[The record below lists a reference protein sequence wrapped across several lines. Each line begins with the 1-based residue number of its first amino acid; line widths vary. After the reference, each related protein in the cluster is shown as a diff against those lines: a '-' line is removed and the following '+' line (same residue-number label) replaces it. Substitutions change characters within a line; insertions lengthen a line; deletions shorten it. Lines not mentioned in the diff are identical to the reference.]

1 MWGGSGEAVS
11 EFEIRSEGPLVSKP
25 GRQAG
30 NGFVGKISAEGAAQQ
45 RVSRVQRSFNPL
57 IYPGL
62 TAGPTD
68 WRPFGPVLCFIPE
81 Y

>member
-1 MWGGSGEAVS
+1 MWGGSGEVVLK
-11 EFEIRSEGPLVSKP
+11 FEIRSEGPLVNRP

-30 NGFVGKISAEGAAQQ
+30 NRFGGKRSAEGAAQQ
-45 RVSRVQRSFNPL
+45 RVSRLQRLFNPL